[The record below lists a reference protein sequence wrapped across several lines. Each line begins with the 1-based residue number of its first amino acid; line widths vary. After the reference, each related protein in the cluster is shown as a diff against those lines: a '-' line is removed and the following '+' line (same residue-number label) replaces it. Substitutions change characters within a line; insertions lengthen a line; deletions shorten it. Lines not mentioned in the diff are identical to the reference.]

1 MALATILFLPSAR
14 ADVVPRLPQVEVRQD
29 RAADFAAF
37 QTYFWTPVP
46 RVGAVP
52 PAEISVL
59 WHVEDVL
66 RRRGLK
72 KVAVG
77 PADLRA
83 SFGVR
88 APVFGKPQS
97 TLTKALLALGSVSA
111 NTYQPQDRGP
121 DREPWRGWP
130 PDLRQ
135 WEIPAGTLLVE
146 LSRGSGG
153 QPVWQGVAVL
163 EALDEKRL
171 DAAIRE
177 AVARLFKEY
186 PRSSQ
191 SPR

>member
-1 MALATILFLPSAR
+1 M
-14 ADVVPRLPQVEVRQD
+14 
-29 RAADFAAF
+29 
-37 QTYFWTPVP
+37 
-46 RVGAVP
+46 
-52 PAEISVL
+52 
-59 WHVEDVL
+59 
-66 RRRGLK
+66 RRRGLR

-77 PADLRA
+77 GR
-83 SFGVR
+83 
-88 APVFGKPQS
+88 PQS
-97 TLTKALLALGSVSA
+97 TLTKALLALGPVPP
-111 NTYQPQDRGP
+111 NTYEPPDRGA

-153 QPVWQGVAVL
+153 QPLWQGVAVL

-186 PRSSQ
+186 PRPSQ